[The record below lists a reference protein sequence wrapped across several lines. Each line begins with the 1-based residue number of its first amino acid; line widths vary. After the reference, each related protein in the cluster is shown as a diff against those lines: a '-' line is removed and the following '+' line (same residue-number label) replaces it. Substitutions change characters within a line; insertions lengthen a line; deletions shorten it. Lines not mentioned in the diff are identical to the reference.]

1 MIKDPHS
8 ASSHESRET
17 DQDQYPEDPTE
28 RNAAENEESDISID
42 NWMEDDI
49 EQAYLRALEV
59 TDAIEWEIDQE
70 SEAPSLDET
79 SGPQESAA
87 QNSGSSTVKDPAQ
100 VAFDDADTISD
111 DGDFET
117 KPPGFAAVRPR
128 VTPGQVIE
136 AALFVGGGP
145 LTTKKLST
153 LLSGE
158 NKKETVEQTLEELNQ
173 QYANEDRPYEIALVE
188 GGYRMRLRSDF
199 ERIRN
204 KVFGLGPK
212 EVRLSQES
220 LEVLALVAYRQPI
233 SRQQIEAAGKE
244 NSGGVVRQLLRRELI
259 AIERDE
265 KRRKDI
271 KYKTTSRFLSLFGLG
286 SLDELPQADELSFR

>member
-1 MIKDPHS
+1 M
-8 ASSHESRET
+8 
-17 DQDQYPEDPTE
+17 
-28 RNAAENEESDISID
+28 D

-59 TDAIEWEIDQE
+59 TDSIEWEVDQE
-70 SEAPSLDET
+70 SETTPASQQTGLPESVAPDSESTSVDGTLISNAETTNTGVHSET
-79 SGPQESAA
+79 SLT
-87 QNSGSSTVKDPAQ
+87 GS
-100 VAFDDADTISD
+100 VAL
-111 DGDFET
+111 
-117 KPPGFAAVRPR
+117 RPR

-158 NKKETVEQTLEELNQ
+158 NKKETVEQTIEELNR
-173 QYANEDRPYEIALVE
+173 QYADEDRPYEIALVE

-204 KVFGLGPK
+204 RVFGLGPK

-286 SLDELPQADELSFR
+286 SLDELPQADDLNFR